1 MRRRRCRTTEDI
13 SFSLSICQT
22 STQQATDV
30 IITLNQEGSKNL
42 SFCPQCHTHQG
53 NLSSKVW
60 DWRLPSVDLIAFL
73 LVDWLIDRPL
83 WSCAYGSENCPEE
96 WSNSGQQRQL
106 QIAKECCSDCHT
118 RNQLCCPKEEVFCC
132 PRRQWS
138 ECYDCNLMRGTG
150 NKEILLPPRRI
161 GIPGN

>member
-53 NLSSKVW
+53 NLSFQITLSSKVW

-73 LVDWLIDRPL
+73 LQVDWLIDQ
-83 WSCAYGSENCPEE
+83 A
-96 WSNSGQQRQL
+96 
-106 QIAKECCSDCHT
+106 IVV
-118 RNQLCCPKEEVFCC
+118 LCIRKWKL
-132 PRRQWS
+132 PRRMEQLWATKAIANCKGVLQW
-138 ECYDCNLMRGTG
+138 LPH
-150 NKEILLPPRRI
+150 KESTLLPQ
-161 GIPGN
+161 GGGDFVAQGGSG